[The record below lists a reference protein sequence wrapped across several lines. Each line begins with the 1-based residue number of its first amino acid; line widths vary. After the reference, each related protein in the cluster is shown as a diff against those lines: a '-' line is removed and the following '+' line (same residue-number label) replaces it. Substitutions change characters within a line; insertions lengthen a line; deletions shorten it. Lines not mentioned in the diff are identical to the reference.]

1 MSKLMTMPV
10 RKHPVITAISALI
23 SVLLIWGFWPQ
34 SVFVEAI
41 EAKRAPLTITIE
53 EEGRTRVVDR
63 YIISA
68 PVDGVACRQQMDVGD
83 EVKRGQVLLG
93 ITPMESQILD
103 PRTRAQTEAQVAAA
117 ESALHAAEQQAEAA
131 QAAAKLAVIELE
143 RLKPLLDKGVVS
155 TDAYDKAATQVE
167 TSAAAQRSADFQVEV
182 ARYELEAA
190 KTVLEYRSAIGTEDR
205 LAAQGEPAERIP
217 VTSPVDGRVLK
228 VTRECEGPVR
238 TGDMLIEVGD
248 PKVLEVEVDVLS
260 ADAVKIKPGMKVV
273 FERWGG
279 EQPLEGVVRLIE
291 PVGFMKV
298 SALGVEEQ
306 RVLIISD
313 FTSPAEDWQ
322 RVGDGYR
329 VEAKFILWHE
339 DDVLQVPASSLFRY
353 KDGWAVFVVNNH
365 HAERRV
371 VKVGQRNGLVAQI
384 EEGISEGELVVNH
397 PSDEVDDGRRVKL
410 RL

>member
-1 MSKLMTMPV
+1 MNNPV
-10 RKHPVITAISALI
+10 RKHPVITSITVLI
-23 SVLLIWGFWPQ
+23 VVLLIWGFWPQ
-34 SVFVEAI
+34 PVFIEAI

-63 YIISA
+63 YVISA
-68 PVDGVACRQQMDVGD
+68 PVDGVACRQQLNVGD
-83 EVKRGQVLLG
+83 EVKQGQVLLG
-93 ITPMESQILD
+93 ITPLESQVLD
-103 PRTRAQTEAQVAAA
+103 PRSRAQTKAQVAAA
-117 ESALHAAEQQAEAA
+117 ESAVHAAEQQAEAA
-131 QAAAKLAVIELE
+131 AANAKLAVIEHE
-143 RLKPLLDKGVVS
+143 RLKPLVEKGVIS
-155 TDAYDKAATQVE
+155 TDAYDKAATQVQ
-167 TSAAAQRSADFQVEV
+167 TTAAAQRSADFQVEV
-182 ARYELEAA
+182 ARYELQAA
-190 KTVLEYRSAIGTEDR
+190 TTVLEYTAADR
-205 LAAQGEPAERIP
+205 GEPAERLP
-217 VTSPVDGRVLK
+217 VVSPVDGRVLK

-248 PKVLEVEVDVLS
+248 PTVLEVEVDVLS
-260 ADAVKIKPGMKVV
+260 ADAVKIKPGMKVL

-279 EQPLEGVVRLIE
+279 EAPLEGIVRIIE
-291 PVGFMKV
+291 PVGFTKI

-313 FTSPAEDWQ
+313 FTSPAEQWQ

-353 KDGWAVFVVNNH
+353 KDGWAVFAVENNH
-365 HAERRV
+365 AKRRV

-384 EEGISEGELVVNH
+384 LEGVNEGEQVVNH
-397 PSDEVDDGRRVKL
+397 PSDDVEDGRRVKE